1 MFCCFRNIW
10 GYNKKMD
17 SIEKLLEDATWGSID
32 PFTPAVKFGK
42 VIKVYDGDSITIV
55 AKPYDNYPVYRFS
68 VRLNGIDTPELRTKY
83 DNEKRLAIIARDA
96 LSEKILGKVV
106 RLENVDSEKYG
117 RLLAD
122 IYLDS
127 LSDSENICEWMVKNN
142 HAIEYTGKTKV
153 KPKEWLE

>member
-1 MFCCFRNIW
+1 MFSCFRNIC
-10 GYNKKMD
+10 GYCKKMD
-17 SIEKLLEDATWGSID
+17 SVEKLLEDATWDSTD
-32 PFTPAVKFGK
+32 PFTPDVKFGK

-83 DNEKRLAIIARDA
+83 ENEKKLAIIARDA
-96 LSEKILGKVV
+96 LSEKILGKMV

-122 IYLDS
+122 VHLDS
-127 LSDSENICEWMVKNN
+127 LLNSENICKWMITNN
-142 HAIEYTGKTKV
+142 FAVEYGGKTKV